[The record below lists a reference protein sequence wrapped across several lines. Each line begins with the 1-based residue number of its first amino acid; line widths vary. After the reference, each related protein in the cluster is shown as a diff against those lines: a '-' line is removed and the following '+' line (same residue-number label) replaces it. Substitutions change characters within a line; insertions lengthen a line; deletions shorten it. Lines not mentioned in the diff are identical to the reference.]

1 MVLPSMTTI
10 GLIGSGNIG
19 STVARLAVDAGHDVV
34 LSNSRGPETLTDLVD
49 ELGPHARAATAAE
62 AGAAGDIVVVT
73 VPLKAYLDVP
83 VEPLRGK
90 VVIDTNNYYPQR
102 DGHIA
107 ELDDES
113 TTVSE
118 LLQAHLPESHVV
130 KAFNNIY
137 FGHLGTLQRPSG
149 SPERS
154 VLAIAGDDDD
164 AKKQVVHALRRAR
177 LRRVR
182 RGPARRGLALPAR
195 HRRLRQPLRA
205 RGLRLA
211 AAGRAPGDRR
221 LPPGEAGRGGALPR
235 HVTERGLREVSL
247 ADVPRLEP

>member
-1 MVLPSMTTI
+1 MTTI
-10 GLIGSGNIG
+10 GLIGAGHIG
-19 STVARLAVDAGHDVV
+19 STVAQLAVNAGHDVV
-34 LSNSRGPETLTDLVD
+34 LSNSRGPETLADLVD

-62 AGAAGDIVVVT
+62 AAAAGDVVVVT
-73 VPLKAYLDVP
+73 IPLKAYRDVP
-83 VEPLRGK
+83 IEPLRGK

-118 LLQAHLPESHVV
+118 LLQAHLPDSHVV

-154 VLAIAGDDDD
+154 VLAIAGDDDG
-164 AKKQVVHALRRAR
+164 AKKQVSDL
-177 LRRVR
+177 L
-182 RGPARRGLALPAR
+182 
-195 HRRLRQPLRA
+195 
-205 RGLRLA
+205 
-211 AAGRAPGDRR
+211 DR
-221 LPPGEAGRGGALPR
+221 
-235 HVTERGLREVSL
+235 
-247 ADVPRLEP
+247 